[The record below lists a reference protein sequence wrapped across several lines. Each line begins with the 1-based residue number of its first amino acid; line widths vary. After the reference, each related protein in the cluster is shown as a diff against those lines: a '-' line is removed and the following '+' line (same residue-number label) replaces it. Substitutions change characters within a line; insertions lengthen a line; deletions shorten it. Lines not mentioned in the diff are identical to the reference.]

1 MKTKT
6 SVTLSEELLYRLDR
20 VIGPRG
26 NRSAVMEEAL
36 QHYLTERERRQRDAH
51 DREILE
57 RESKNLAREA
67 AEVLGYQDAE

>member
-6 SVTLSEELLYRLDR
+6 SITLSEELLYRLDR
-20 VIGPRG
+20 MIGPGG

-36 QHYLTERERRQRDAH
+36 QQYLTERERRQRDAR

-57 RESKNLAREA
+57 RDARKLAREA
-67 AEVLGYQDAE
+67 ADVLGYQDTE

>member
-6 SVTLSEELLYRLDR
+6 SITLSEELLYRLER
-20 VIGPRG
+20 LIGPDG

-36 QHYLTERERRQRDAH
+36 SAYLTDRERRRRDAL

-57 RESKNLAREA
+57 TNARRLTREA
-67 AEVLGYQDAE
+67 RDVLGYQEGE

>member
-6 SVTLSEELLYRLDR
+6 SITLSEELLYRLDR
-20 VIGPRG
+20 MIGPGG

-36 QHYLTERERRQRDAH
+36 SAYLVDRERRQRDAR

-57 RESKNLAREA
+57 RDAKKLAREA
-67 AEVLGYQDAE
+67 RDVLGFQEIG

>member
-20 VIGPRG
+20 LIGPG
-26 NRSAVMEEAL
+26 ANRSAVMEEAL
-36 QHYLTERERRQRDAH
+36 SHYLTHRERRQRDER

-57 RESKNLAREA
+57 RDARKLGREA
-67 AEVLGYQDAE
+67 QDVIGYQEIE

>member
-6 SVTLSEELLYRLDR
+6 SITLSEELLYRLDR
-20 VIGPRG
+20 LIGPGG

-36 QHYLTERERRQRDAH
+36 SAYLTDRERRRRDAL

-57 RESKNLAREA
+57 TDARRFAREA
-67 AEVLGYQDAE
+67 RDVLGYQERE